1 MEILSQIV
9 GAHLAFI
16 SIPLFSLEIFKLLKD
31 SMKET
36 LICFVSS
43 SIKSERFPPFSI
55 VVFIKLIESIIFFVA
70 LRVIECAQFDSSEK
84 NTVNNLSGNDNLFSA
99 QTPSET
105 VTLNDNNSQGAIT
118 NPLNKA
124 VNVAMQQVDGVTLSN
139 AELQELEDGLTEV
152 IKIAE
157 LSIHSIISQYREKGK
172 KVNNQDLNSAV
183 NEESAVLNVDST
195 NIFDN
200 PSDSKRIA

>member
-1 MEILSQIV
+1 MGKIIMASPKVIAVTFDQSNSMKNKYNE
-9 GAHLAFI
+9 FI
-16 SIPLFSLEIFKLLKD
+16 KNIASVNQTTKTVLDSDD
-31 SMKET
+31 SM
-36 LICFVSS
+36 V
-43 SIKSERFPPFSI
+43 
-55 VVFIKLIESIIFFVA
+55 
-70 LRVIECAQFDSSEK
+70 FDSSEK
-84 NTVNNLSGNDNLFSA
+84 NTDNSLSGNDNLFSA
-99 QTPSET
+99 QIPSET

-124 VNVAMQQVDGVTLSN
+124 VNVAMQQVDGITLSN

-157 LSIHSIISQYREKGK
+157 LSIHSIIGQYREKGK

-183 NEESAVLNVDST
+183 NEESAALNVDST

>member
-1 MEILSQIV
+1 
-9 GAHLAFI
+9 
-16 SIPLFSLEIFKLLKD
+16 
-31 SMKET
+31 
-36 LICFVSS
+36 
-43 SIKSERFPPFSI
+43 
-55 VVFIKLIESIIFFVA
+55 
-70 LRVIECAQFDSSEK
+70 
-84 NTVNNLSGNDNLFSA
+84 
-99 QTPSET
+99 
-105 VTLNDNNSQGAIT
+105 
-118 NPLNKA
+118 
-124 VNVAMQQVDGVTLSN
+124 MQQVDGVTLSN